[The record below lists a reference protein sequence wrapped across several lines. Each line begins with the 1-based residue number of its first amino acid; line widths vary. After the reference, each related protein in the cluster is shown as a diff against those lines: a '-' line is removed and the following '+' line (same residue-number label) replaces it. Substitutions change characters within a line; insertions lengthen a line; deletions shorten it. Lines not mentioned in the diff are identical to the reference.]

1 MYIIIIIAQSVEK
14 INYLR
19 QKNRIFVD
27 LYNFAKTGRAEIPNI
42 SRAHYDRIFRGIA
55 QKSLTS

>member
-1 MYIIIIIAQSVEK
+1 MYIIMIIAQSVEK

-27 LYNFAKTGRAEIPNI
+27 LYNFAKTGRAEIPDI
-42 SRAHYDRIFRGIA
+42 SHRA
-55 QKSLTS
+55 L